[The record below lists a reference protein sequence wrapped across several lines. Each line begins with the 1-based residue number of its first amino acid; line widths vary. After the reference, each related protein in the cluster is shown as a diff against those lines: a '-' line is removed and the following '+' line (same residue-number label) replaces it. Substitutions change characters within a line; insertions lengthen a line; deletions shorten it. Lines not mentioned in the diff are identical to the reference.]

1 MKRFRQISIVMVI
14 VLLLFSSGVYG
25 DTWSALKRLTSN
37 AGRSYHPAIAVD
49 GSNIYVVWFDYT
61 PGNPEIFFKR
71 SRDGG
76 VTWTADKRLTDS
88 EGFSSTPAIA
98 VNGSNIYVVW
108 WDYDYA
114 TGNSDIYFRRS
125 VDGGSTWEAKM
136 QLSKNAGFSSNPS
149 IAVDGSNI
157 YVVWEDDS
165 PGNREVY
172 LKRSVDGG
180 VTWNANQRVTRN
192 AGDAFWPS
200 IAVDGPNIYVV
211 WEDDTAGKPE
221 IYFKRSVDGG
231 VTWTADKLL
240 ARNSGGSYLP
250 TMAAVG
256 SKIYVAWHS
265 YIQGK
270 TEIFL
275 KRSVDGGIT
284 WTGNQRLTNTAGG
297 SWGPAIAV
305 DGLKVSVV
313 WNDDTTKNDE
323 IYFKRSGDGGT
334 TWTADMMLTKN
345 TGFSWNPAIA
355 ANGSKVYVVWVDNT
369 PGNSEIFFKKGV
381 LD

>member
-1 MKRFRQISIVMVI
+1 MVI
-14 VLLLFSSGVYG
+14 ALLLFSSGVYG
-25 DTWSALKRLTSN
+25 DTWSAIKTLTSN
-37 AGRSYHPAIAVD
+37 SGPSDHPSIAVD
-49 GSNIYVVWFDYT
+49 SSNIYVVWFDYT
-61 PGNPEIFFKR
+61 PGNPVIFFKR
-71 SRDGG
+71 SLDAG
-76 VTWTADKRLTDS
+76 VTWAADKRLTDS
-88 EGFSSTPAIA
+88 EGFSSSPSIA
-98 VNGSNIYVVW
+98 VDGSNIYVVW
-108 WDYDYA
+108 WDYDHP

-149 IAVDGSNI
+149 IAVDSSNI

-180 VTWNANQRVTRN
+180 KPWNANQRLHEMQVMPFGHPSPWMAPTSMWFGRMTQRGNLRYISSDRLMEELPGQRTNCLLEIRVALTYQPWQRLAPRYMWPGIVT
-192 AGDAFWPS
+192 S
-200 IAVDGPNIYVV
+200 
-211 WEDDTAGKPE
+211 
-221 IYFKRSVDGG
+221 
-231 VTWTADKLL
+231 
-240 ARNSGGSYLP
+240 
-250 TMAAVG
+250 
-256 SKIYVAWHS
+256 
-265 YIQGK
+265 QGK

-284 WTGNQRLTNTAGG
+284 WTENQRLTNTAGG

-305 DGLKVSVV
+305 DRLKVSVV

-323 IYFKRSGDGGT
+323 IYFKRSGDGET

-355 ANGSKVYVVWVDNT
+355 ANSSKVYVVWVDNT